1 MYPIT
6 IGIQRFKV
14 SPIERSKRSVV
25 EREKEILEDDRD
37 FSPRFR
43 EGIRSR
49 EAFVGI
55 VSCDGRTF
63 RKMEFLF
70 VGRKVSIDWE
80 I

>member
-1 MYPIT
+1 M
-6 IGIQRFKV
+6 
-14 SPIERSKRSVV
+14 V

-43 EGIRSR
+43 EGIR

>member
-1 MYPIT
+1 M
-6 IGIQRFKV
+6 
-14 SPIERSKRSVV
+14 V

-43 EGIRSR
+43 EGISR

-55 VSCDGRTF
+55 VSCDGRIF
-63 RKMEFLF
+63 RKTEFLF

>member
-37 FSPRFR
+37 FSLRFR
-43 EGIRSR
+43 EGIR

-63 RKMEFLF
+63 RKTEFLF

>member
-14 SPIERSKRSVV
+14 SSIERSKRSVV

-37 FSPRFR
+37 FSLRFR
-43 EGIRSR
+43 EGIR

-63 RKMEFLF
+63 RKTEFLF

>member
-1 MYPIT
+1 M
-6 IGIQRFKV
+6 
-14 SPIERSKRSVV
+14 V
-25 EREKEILEDDRD
+25 EREKEIFEDDRD

-63 RKMEFLF
+63 RKTEFLF